1 MTDRMMWAVGPED
14 GEGWKAINA
23 QTEAGAR
30 AQ

>member
-1 MTDRMMWAVGPED
+1 MTDRMMWAVGTDD
-14 GEGWKAINA
+14 GEGWEAINA